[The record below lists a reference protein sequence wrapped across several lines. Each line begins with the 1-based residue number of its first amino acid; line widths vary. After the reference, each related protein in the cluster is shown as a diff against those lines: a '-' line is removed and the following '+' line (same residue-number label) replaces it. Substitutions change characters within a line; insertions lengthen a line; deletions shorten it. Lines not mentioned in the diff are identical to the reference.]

1 MSRTVK
7 CDPPMMSSDECDD
20 ASSVSHMICDKNKKR
35 MATQTTA
42 MYTLGVTESFTYL
55 QVAGCLLHS
64 EENK

>member
-1 MSRTVK
+1 
-7 CDPPMMSSDECDD
+7 
-20 ASSVSHMICDKNKKR
+20 MICDKNKKR